1 MGKLS
6 FSDVIPSVWET
17 VATTGQQSKRGR
29 EREIRQPGVH
39 ALLDS
44 QHAISTTIQYAE
56 YTVYTNNSSWGLSNS
71 NIHHFLLEVQLSIET
86 ILIIK
91 D

>member
-1 MGKLS
+1 MSSLVCGKL
-6 FSDVIPSVWET
+6 W
-17 VATTGQQSKRGR
+17 QQLDNSLKEG